1 MNQVDVIIVGA
12 GMAGLCAA
20 LQATEQGA
28 SVAIFEKQDTIGGSS
43 LLSGCFMAFA
53 GTDFQKRLGI
63 QDSTASLIEDMLTVG
78 QHQNDEGLVEAYGK
92 HQLAT
97 YNWLV
102 EHGIHFQDCQAAS
115 GHSNPRGHT
124 IIPQQAIYTL
134 RDKAV
139 ENGAILY
146 LNSPVSRL
154 IMKEDTV
161 KGIVYEQN
169 GEKQEYFAN
178 SGVILTTGG
187 FSQSEEMLHLY
198 APQLDETI
206 RLGGIGNQGDGIKLA
221 ASVGAWLMD
230 FPNLKGTYGFHPKS
244 TNKRKR
250 QAHTFYKGG
259 IIVNEEGDRFV
270 NESVSYKL
278 LGDAAL
284 QQKQKTFQVF
294 DQVVM
299 NESVK
304 NDALYDFELLYSENL
319 IVKADSLEELAQLLQ
334 LPLGNLT
341 QTIDSYNENIAR
353 GKDKF
358 GRQTLTHTFGKPIPI
373 QQAPFY
379 AMETVAAMLATYAGV
394 RVNARAEVINPF
406 NEVIS
411 GLYAAGEMVGGFHG
425 AGYMTGSSL
434 GKAAIFGRVAANQAI
449 NELWDENLE
458 PKLNV

>member
-20 LQATEQGA
+20 LEATEQGL

-63 QDSTASLIEDMLTVG
+63 QDSTPSLIEDMLTVG
-78 QHQNDEGLVEAYGK
+78 QHQNDEALVKAYGK
-92 HQLAT
+92 HQLET

-102 EHGIHFQDCQAAS
+102 AHGIQFQDCQAVS

-124 IIPQQAIYTL
+124 IIPEQAIYTL
-134 RDKAV
+134 RNKAV

-146 LNSPVSRL
+146 LNSPVNRL
-154 IMKEDTV
+154 IIKEDTV
-161 KGIVYEQN
+161 KGVVYGQK
-169 GEKQEYFAN
+169 GEKKECFAN

-198 APQLDETI
+198 APQLDGTI
-206 RLGGIGNQGDGIKLA
+206 RLGGTGNQGDGLKLA
-221 ASVGAWLMD
+221 ASAGAWLID

-244 TNKRKR
+244 TNEGKR

-259 IIVNEEGDRFV
+259 IIVNEEGNRFV
-270 NESVSYKL
+270 NESISYKL

-294 DQVVM
+294 DQAVM

-304 NDALYDFELLYSENL
+304 NDALYDFDLLYSENL
-319 IVKADSLEELAQLLQ
+319 IVKADSLEELALILQ
-334 LPLGNLT
+334 LPTESLI
-341 QTIDSYNENIAR
+341 QTVASYNDGIAS
-353 GKDKF
+353 GKDVF
-358 GRQTLTHTFGKPIPI
+358 GRRTLTHTFGTPLPI
-373 QQAPFY
+373 QQAPYY

-394 RVNARAEVINPF
+394 RVNTRAEVINPF
-406 NEVIS
+406 NEVIP
-411 GLYAAGEMVGGFHG
+411 GLYAAGEMVAGFHG

-449 NELWDENLE
+449 N
-458 PKLNV
+458 KLRDKKSLTK